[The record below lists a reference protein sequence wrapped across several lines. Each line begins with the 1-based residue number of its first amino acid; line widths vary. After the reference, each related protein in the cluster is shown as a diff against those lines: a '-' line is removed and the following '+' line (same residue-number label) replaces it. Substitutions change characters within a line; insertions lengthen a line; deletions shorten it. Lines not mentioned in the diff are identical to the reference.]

1 MTQKDRHKP
10 VKAARTTGSS
20 LAGILAQWRTARP
33 DLDCRPMAVI
43 GQLWRTSQ
51 LAMRAIEANLKHYD
65 LDMAGFDVLL
75 TLRRQ
80 GGEQGENNALTPG
93 ELARDMMM
101 SPPAMTNRIDRLVKR
116 GLVVRHADPDD
127 RRALR
132 VALTDEGRALADTAV
147 ETHLKTEEALLANLS
162 QQERDQ
168 LTNLLARLG

>member
-1 MTQKDRHKP
+1 MRGIMTRQNP
-10 VKAARTTGSS
+10 VKPGKSGSTI
-20 LAGILAQWRTARP
+20 AGILAQWRAARP

-51 LAMRAIEANLKHYD
+51 IAMRAVEANLKHYD

-80 GGEQGENNALTPG
+80 GGEQGQGKALTPG

-116 GLVVRHADPDD
+116 GLVHRHADPDD

-132 VALTDEGRALADTAV
+132 VALTREGWGLADRAV
-147 ETHLKTEEALLANLS
+147 ETHLKTEEALLADLN

-168 LTNLLARLG
+168 LASLLARLR

>member
-1 MTQKDRHKP
+1 MTQQDPGKP
-10 VKAARTTGSS
+10 SKPGSTIE
-20 LAGILAQWRTARP
+20 GILAQWRAARP

-51 LAMRAIEANLKHYD
+51 IAMRAVETNLKQYD

-80 GGEQGENNALTPG
+80 GGEQEQGIALTPG

-116 GLVVRHADPDD
+116 GLVGRHADPDD

-132 VALTDEGRALADTAV
+132 VALTRQGRALADMAV
-147 ETHLKTEEALLANLS
+147 ETHLKTEEALLADLTR
-162 QQERDQ
+162 QEREQ
-168 LTNLLARLG
+168 LASLLGRIGG

>member
-1 MTQKDRHKP
+1 MTQQDPGKQSKP
-10 VKAARTTGSS
+10 GSTI
-20 LAGILAQWRTARP
+20 AGILAQWRAARP
-33 DLDCRPMAVI
+33 DLDCLPMAVI

-51 LAMRAIEANLKHYD
+51 IAMRAVETNLKHYD

-80 GGEQGENNALTPG
+80 GGEQQQGIALTPG

-116 GLVVRHADPDD
+116 GLVQRHADPDD
-127 RRALR
+127 RRVLR
-132 VALTDEGRALADTAV
+132 VALTLEGRALADMAV
-147 ETHLKTEEALLANLS
+147 ETHLKTEEALLADLS

-168 LTNLLARLG
+168 LTSLLARLG